1 MTKTIID
8 VDHEKARKFFLDK
21 GSYLTVD
28 LPQYFD
34 FSTIIEDLS
43 DHIRENELTLE
54 QICKAKAFE
63 EVNHILFSNKDGK
76 YAWRKLQIIH
86 PVLYVAL
93 VHKITEKENW
103 ELIVKRIRDLH
114 ANPSIKCASLPIFV
128 SALDTQ
134 KARQITYWLHNVEEE
149 SIKLALDFEY
159 LFHTDITDCYG
170 AIYTHSIPWAIHT
183 KETAKE
189 KRRDESL
196 IGNII
201 DQILQSMSYGQTN
214 GIPQGSILMDFLA
227 EFVLAY
233 GDQKLSQKISD
244 LGIREEDYRI
254 IRYRDDYRIFVREPQ
269 KGEEIMKALSEILAS
284 IGMKLNPSK
293 TQVRSDV
300 ITGAIKPEK
309 LYYLQFP
316 IPHKVKSRE
325 LKRELLIALQVS
337 EKFPNTGATTKR
349 LTKLLEL
356 YDDENKYPI
365 DEISILISI
374 AVDSPMSIP
383 VVTAFISKLIKLVDK
398 DKKKELYDKIMRKI
412 KLLPNSSLLEIWIQR
427 MLIKSEY
434 ENNYE
439 EKLCLLAAGKDSDL
453 FNNEWLPT
461 GDLKGKVEQN
471 IVDRD
476 IIDSLDEVI
485 SKEEIELFKTPHYS

>member
-1 MTKTIID
+1 MTRTILD
-8 VDHEKARKFFLDK
+8 VEHDIAKKFFLDK

-34 FSTIIEDLS
+34 FSKILQDLS
-43 DHIRENELTLE
+43 DHIEESELTLR

-63 EVNHILFSNKDGK
+63 DVNHILFSNKGGK

-86 PVLYVAL
+86 PAIYVAL

-103 ELIVKRIRDLH
+103 KLIVNRIRDLH
-114 ANPSIKCASLPIFV
+114 ANPSIKCASMPIFV
-128 SALDTQ
+128 DDLETQ

-170 AIYTHSIPWAIHT
+170 SIYTHSIPWAVHT
-183 KETAKE
+183 KEIAKE
-189 KRRDESL
+189 NRSDQSL

-214 GIPQGSILMDFLA
+214 GIPQGSILMDFVA

-233 GDQKLSQKISD
+233 ADHKLNQKISD
-244 LGIREEDYRI
+244 LGIKESEYQI

-284 IGMKLNPSK
+284 IGMRLNPSK

-309 LYYLQFP
+309 IHYLQFP
-316 IPHKVKSRE
+316 IPSKIKNRE
-325 LKRELLIALQVS
+325 LKKELLIALQVS
-337 EKFPNTGATTKR
+337 EKYPNTGATVKR
-349 LTKLLEL
+349 LIKLLEL

-365 DEISILISI
+365 DEISILINI

-383 VVTAFISKLIKLVDK
+383 IVTAFISKLIQPIEK
-398 DKKKELYDKIMRKI
+398 DKRKELYDKIMRKI

-434 ENNYE
+434 ENNYK
-439 EKLCLLAAGKDSDL
+439 EKLCLLAADEEAEL
-453 FNNEWLPT
+453 FNNVWLPT
-461 GDLKGKVEQN
+461 DGLKEKVEQN
-471 IVDRD
+471 IVDKD
-476 IIDSLDEVI
+476 MIDSLDEVI
-485 SKEEIELFKTPHYS
+485 SKEEIELFKMPHYS